1 MDIATEEVRRSSQR
15 GVSPQLYVS
24 SRRPEVD
31 DQGEYNL
38 KTDQPCLHNTGCP
51 CINITKRQDKRIDDA
66 IYLDSPVG
74 FTGVSNQQ
82 RSPGLYSESMSM
94 TSIEFGLLFW

>member
-31 DQGEYNL
+31 DLGEYNL
-38 KTDQPCLHNTGCP
+38 KMDKPCLRNTGCP
-51 CINITKRQDKRIDDA
+51 YIDVTKRQDR
-66 IYLDSPVG
+66 
-74 FTGVSNQQ
+74 
-82 RSPGLYSESMSM
+82 
-94 TSIEFGLLFW
+94 